1 MDRAAGCL
9 AYRGSMGAQ
18 ASGPDR
24 TGPTVREASR
34 PREESQAREPL
45 PARGR
50 FTLRRGYGVGR
61 LLLAAAGIVGLI
73 GNYEYVLLFPTFA
86 AYNVFTY
93 FTVQSAIAGVVAFVL
108 GAIVAFRRE
117 RDPQWLDVF
126 RALVTT
132 YILVSGIVF
141 LTIVIQSSS
150 RDYTIDVPWP
160 SQVLHF
166 YIPSIALLDWLT
178 DTGKARL
185 SWRFLRWILPYPFA
199 WGIFTLVRGSAV
211 GWYPYFFLDPAQVSG
226 PLETALYCLVAV
238 VLFMG
243 IAALLVATSRL
254 SWRPR
259 SRGAV
264 GSVPN

>member
-1 MDRAAGCL
+1 
-9 AYRGSMGAQ
+9 MGAR

-24 TGPTVREASR
+24 TGPTVRESSR
-34 PREESQAREPL
+34 PREEPEAREAL
-45 PARGR
+45 PARRR
-50 FTLRRGYGVGR
+50 FTVRSGYGVAR
-61 LLLAAAGIVGLI
+61 LLLAAAGITGLI

-93 FTVQSAIAGVVAFVL
+93 FTVQSAIAAVVAFVL
-108 GAIVAFRRE
+108 GAIVAFRQD
-117 RDPQWLDVF
+117 RDPQWLDIF

-150 RDYTIDVPWP
+150 RDYSMEVPWP
-160 SQVLHF
+160 SQLLHF
-166 YIPSIALLDWLT
+166 YIPTIALLDWLT

-185 SWRFLRWILPYPFA
+185 SWRILRWILPYPIA
-199 WGIFTLVRGSAV
+199 WGIFTLVRGSML

-226 PLETALYCLVAV
+226 PLETLFYCLIAVA
-238 VLFMG
+238 LFLG

-254 SWRPR
+254 SWKPR
-259 SRGAV
+259 ARGAT

>member
-1 MDRAAGCL
+1 
-9 AYRGSMGAQ
+9 MGAQ
-18 ASGPDR
+18 ASGPGR
-24 TGPTVREASR
+24 TGPTVRHSPDTRAE
-34 PREESQAREPL
+34 PTARKPL
-45 PARGR
+45 PARR
-50 FTLRRGYGVGR
+50 RLTLRAGYGYGR
-61 LLLAAAGIVGLI
+61 LILAIAGIVGLV

-93 FTVQSAIAGVVAFVL
+93 FTVQSAIAAVVAFIL
-108 GAIVAFRRE
+108 GAVVAFRHE
-117 RDPQWLDVF
+117 KDPQWLDIF

-132 YILVSGIVF
+132 YIIVSGIVF

-150 RDYTIDVPWP
+150 RDYTIEVPWP

-166 YIPSIALLDWLT
+166 YIPTLALLDWLT

-199 WGIFTLVRGSAV
+199 WGIFTLVRGSFV

-226 PLETALYCLVAV
+226 PLETVLYCLIAVA
-238 VLFMG
+238 LFLG
-243 IAALLVATSRL
+243 IASVLVATSRL

-259 SRGAV
+259 SRGDRSS
-264 GSVPN
+264 SVPN

>member
-1 MDRAAGCL
+1 
-9 AYRGSMGAQ
+9 MGAQ

-34 PREESQAREPL
+34 PREDQQAREPL
-45 PARGR
+45 PARR
-50 FTLRRGYGVGR
+50 RLTLRSGYGVGR
-61 LLLAAAGIVGLI
+61 LLLATAGVVGLI

-93 FTVQSAIAGVVAFVL
+93 FTVQSAIAAVVAFVL

-117 RDPQWLDVF
+117 DDPQWLDLF

-150 RDYTIDVPWP
+150 RDYSMEVPWP

-166 YIPSIALLDWLT
+166 YIPTIALLDWLT

-185 SWRFLRWILPYPFA
+185 SWRFLRWVLPYPLV
-199 WGIFTLVRGSAV
+199 WGVFTLVRGSAV

-226 PLETALYCLVAV
+226 PVETVLYCLVAV
-238 VLFMG
+238 VLFLG
-243 IAALLVATSRL
+243 IAAVLVATSRL

-259 SRGAV
+259 SRDDRGS
-264 GSVPN
+264 SVPN

>member
-1 MDRAAGCL
+1 
-9 AYRGSMGAQ
+9 MGAQ
-18 ASGPDR
+18 ASGPGR
-24 TGPTVREASR
+24 TEPMVRTSSR
-34 PREESQAREPL
+34 PREEAEAREPL
-45 PARGR
+45 PAPRR
-50 FTLRRGYGVGR
+50 FTLRHGYAVGR
-61 LLLAAAGIVGLI
+61 ILLAIAGTIALI

-93 FTVQSAIAGVVAFVL
+93 FTVQSAIAAVVAFVC
-108 GAIVAFRRE
+108 GAIVALRQE
-117 RDPQWLDVF
+117 RDPQWLDLF

-150 RDYTIDVPWP
+150 RDYTMEVPWP

-166 YIPSIALLDWLT
+166 YIPVIALLDWLT
-178 DTGKARL
+178 DTGKARI
-185 SWRFLRWILPYPFA
+185 SWRFLRWIMPYPIA
-199 WGIFTLVRGSAV
+199 WGIFTLVRGAQV

-226 PLETALYCLVAV
+226 PLETVAYCLIAV
-238 VLFMG
+238 VLFLG

-259 SRGAV
+259 SRGAG

>member
-1 MDRAAGCL
+1 M
-9 AYRGSMGAQ
+9 
-18 ASGPDR
+18 R
-24 TGPTVREASR
+24 TSSQPWGEAEAREA
-34 PREESQAREPL
+34 L
-45 PARGR
+45 PARR
-50 FTLRRGYGVGR
+50 RVTLRHGYAVGR
-61 LLLAAAGIVGLI
+61 LLLAVAGIIALI

-93 FTVQSAIAGVVAFVL
+93 FTVQSAIAAVVAFVL
-108 GAIVAFRRE
+108 GAIVALRQDK
-117 RDPQWLDVF
+117 DPQWLDLF

-150 RDYTIDVPWP
+150 RDYSMEVPWP

-166 YIPSIALLDWLT
+166 YIPVIALLDWLT

-185 SWRFLRWILPYPFA
+185 SWRFLRWILPYPIA
-199 WGIFTLVRGSAV
+199 WGIFTLVRGAQV

-226 PLETALYCLVAV
+226 PLETAAYCLIAV
-238 VLFMG
+238 VLFLG
-243 IAALLVATSRL
+243 IAAVLVATSRL

-259 SRGAV
+259 SRGAA
-264 GSVPN
+264 GAVPN

>member
-1 MDRAAGCL
+1 MRESTRPRAEPKARQSFRARRRL
-9 AYRGSMGAQ
+9 
-18 ASGPDR
+18 
-24 TGPTVREASR
+24 TVRQS
-34 PREESQAREPL
+34 
-45 PARGR
+45 
-50 FTLRRGYGVGR
+50 YGIGR
-61 LLLAAAGIVGLI
+61 LVLAVAGVVGLI

-93 FTVQSAIAGVVAFVL
+93 FTVQSAIAAVVAFVL

-150 RDYTIDVPWP
+150 RDYSIEVPWP

-166 YIPSIALLDWLT
+166 YIPSIALMDWLT

-185 SWRFLRWILPYPFA
+185 SWRLLRWILPYPIA
-199 WGIFTLVRGSAV
+199 WGAFTLVRGSV
-211 GWYPYFFLDPAQVSG
+211 LGWYPYFFLDPAQVSG
-226 PLETALYCLVAV
+226 PLETVMYCLIAV
-238 VLFMG
+238 LLFMG

-259 SRGAV
+259 ERGAD
-264 GSVPN
+264 GSSVPN

>member
-1 MDRAAGCL
+1 
-9 AYRGSMGAQ
+9 MGAR

-24 TGPTVREASR
+24 TGPTVRESSR
-34 PREESQAREPL
+34 PREEPEAREAL
-45 PARGR
+45 PARRR
-50 FTLRRGYGVGR
+50 FTVRSGYGVAR
-61 LLLAAAGIVGLI
+61 LLLAAAGITGLI

-93 FTVQSAIAGVVAFVL
+93 FTVQSAIAAVVAFVL
-108 GAIVAFRRE
+108 GAIVAFRQD
-117 RDPQWLDVF
+117 RDPPWLDIF

-150 RDYTIDVPWP
+150 RDYSMEVPWP
-160 SQVLHF
+160 SQLLHF
-166 YIPSIALLDWLT
+166 YIPTIALLDWLT

-185 SWRFLRWILPYPFA
+185 SWRILRWILPYPIA
-199 WGIFTLVRGSAV
+199 WGIFTLVRGSML

-226 PLETALYCLVAV
+226 PLETLFYCLIAVA
-238 VLFMG
+238 LFLG

-254 SWRPR
+254 SWKPR
-259 SRGAV
+259 ARGAT

>member
-1 MDRAAGCL
+1 
-9 AYRGSMGAQ
+9 
-18 ASGPDR
+18 
-24 TGPTVREASR
+24 VRESSR
-34 PREESQAREPL
+34 PRVEPQAREPL
-45 PARGR
+45 PARRR
-50 FTLRRGYGVGR
+50 FSLRSGYGVAR

-93 FTVQSAIAGVVAFVL
+93 FTVQSAIAAVVAFVL

-117 RDPQWLDVF
+117 RDPQWLDLF

-150 RDYTIDVPWP
+150 RDYTMEVPWP

-166 YIPSIALLDWLT
+166 YIPTIALLDWLT

-199 WGIFTLVRGSAV
+199 WGIFTLVRGSFV

-226 PLETALYCLVAV
+226 PLETVLYCLVAV
-238 VLFMG
+238 ALFLG

-259 SRGAV
+259 SRGNV

>member
-1 MDRAAGCL
+1 M
-9 AYRGSMGAQ
+9 
-18 ASGPDR
+18 
-24 TGPTVREASR
+24 VRDSSP
-34 PREESQAREPL
+34 PREEPGARLPL
-45 PARGR
+45 PARRR
-50 FTLRRGYGVGR
+50 FTVRSGYGVGR
-61 LLLAAAGIVGLI
+61 LLLATAGIVALV

-93 FTVQSAIAGVVAFVL
+93 FTVQSAIAAVVAFVL
-108 GAIVAFRRE
+108 GAIVAFRLE

-150 RDYTIDVPWP
+150 RDYAMEVPWP

-166 YIPSIALLDWLT
+166 YIPTIALLDWLT

-185 SWRFLRWILPYPFA
+185 SWRFLRWILPYPFV
-199 WGIFTLVRGSAV
+199 WGAFTLVRGASL

-226 PLETALYCLVAV
+226 PLETGAYCLVAV
-238 VLFMG
+238 LLFLG
-243 IAALLVATSRL
+243 IAAVLVATSRL
-254 SWRPR
+254 SWQPR
-259 SRGAV
+259 SPGAG

>member
-1 MDRAAGCL
+1 M
-9 AYRGSMGAQ
+9 
-18 ASGPDR
+18 
-24 TGPTVREASR
+24 REASR
-34 PREESQAREPL
+34 PREDHEAREPL
-45 PARGR
+45 PARR
-50 FTLRRGYGVGR
+50 RLTLRSGYGVGR

-93 FTVQSAIAGVVAFVL
+93 FTVQSAIAAVVAFVL

-117 RDPQWLDVF
+117 SDPQWLDLF

-150 RDYTIDVPWP
+150 RDYSMEVPWP

-166 YIPSIALLDWLT
+166 YIPAIALLDWLT

-185 SWRFLRWILPYPFA
+185 SWRFLRWVLPYPLA
-199 WGIFTLVRGSAV
+199 WGLFTLVRGSYV

-226 PLETALYCLVAV
+226 PLETVLYCLVAV
-238 VLFMG
+238 VLFLG
-243 IAALLVATSRL
+243 IAAVLVATSRL

-259 SRGAV
+259 VRDRRGS
-264 GSVPN
+264 SVPN

>member
-1 MDRAAGCL
+1 M
-9 AYRGSMGAQ
+9 
-18 ASGPDR
+18 
-24 TGPTVREASR
+24 REASR
-34 PREESQAREPL
+34 PRVESQAREPL
-45 PARGR
+45 RARGR
-50 FTLRRGYGVGR
+50 FTLRDGYGVGR

-73 GNYEYVLLFPTFA
+73 GNYEYVLLFPAFS

-185 SWRFLRWILPYPFA
+185 SWRFLPWILPYPLA
-199 WGIFTLVRGSAV
+199 WGIFTLVRGSMV

-238 VLFMG
+238 VLFLG

-254 SWRPR
+254 SWRPQ
-259 SRGAV
+259 SRGAG

>member
-1 MDRAAGCL
+1 
-9 AYRGSMGAQ
+9 MGAQ

-24 TGPTVREASR
+24 TGPTVRESSR
-34 PREESQAREPL
+34 PREEPEARGAL
-45 PARGR
+45 PVRGR
-50 FTLRRGYGVGR
+50 FTLRWGYGVAR
-61 LLLAAAGIVGLI
+61 LVLAAAGITGLI

-93 FTVQSAIAGVVAFVL
+93 FTVQSAIAAVIAFVL
-108 GAIVAFRRE
+108 GAIVAFRQE
-117 RDPQWLDVF
+117 RDPQWLDIF

-150 RDYTIDVPWP
+150 RDYTMDVPWP

-166 YIPSIALLDWLT
+166 YIPIIALLDWLT

-185 SWRFLRWILPYPFA
+185 GWRFLRWILPYPFA
-199 WGIFTLVRGSAV
+199 WGIFTLVRGSVV

-226 PLETALYCLVAV
+226 PLETVVYSLIAVALFL
-238 VLFMG
+238 G

-254 SWRPR
+254 RWKPR
-259 SRGAV
+259 ARGAG